1 MNIGT
6 CASTTQQLLTKSRCE
21 ISESKNDY
29 SIFKTV
35 YTVELGKLL
44 FKIYLIL
51 KNKQK
56 HNEGFMDPFW

>member
-6 CASTTQQLLTKSRCE
+6 CASTTQQLLTKGRCE

-35 YTVELGKLL
+35 YTAELGKLL

-56 HNEGFMDPFW
+56 QNEGFMDPFW